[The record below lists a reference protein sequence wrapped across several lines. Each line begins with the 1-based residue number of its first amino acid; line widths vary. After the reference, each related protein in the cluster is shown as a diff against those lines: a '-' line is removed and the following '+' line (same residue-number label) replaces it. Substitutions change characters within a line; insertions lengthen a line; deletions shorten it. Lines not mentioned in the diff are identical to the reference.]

1 MNEVQGTTGDCS
13 FGIIEINVEWDQ
25 AETFAGQMMCR
36 VQRGETDTTAL
47 QTMGQTEPRTSS
59 LETKQEICFLEP
71 WGSSTDPLWHPNI
84 NTTYLRT
91 RTGFFMKPDKR
102 PKGLSFPSMYLPQYL
117 LGNFYSP
124 NYSLLNILSSLP
136 SF

>member
-25 AETFAGQMMCR
+25 AEMFSGQMMGR
-36 VQRGETDTTAL
+36 VQRGETDSTAL
-47 QTMGQTEPRTSS
+47 QTIGQTEPCTSS
-59 LETKQEICFLEP
+59 LDTKQEICFLEL
-71 WGSSTDPLWHPNI
+71 WGSSADPPWHSNI

-91 RTGFFMKPDKR
+91 RTGFFMKPEKTSQR
-102 PKGLSFPSMYLPQYL
+102 AEFPSMYLPQYL

-124 NYSLLNILSSLP
+124 NYSLLNILSPLP